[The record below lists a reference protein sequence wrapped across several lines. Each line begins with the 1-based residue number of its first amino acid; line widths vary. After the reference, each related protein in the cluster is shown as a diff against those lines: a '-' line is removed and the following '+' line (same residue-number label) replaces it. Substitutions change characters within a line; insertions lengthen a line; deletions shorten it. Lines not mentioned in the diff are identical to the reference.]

1 MTATTEKLS
10 SKAIPKPKR
19 SLPRGKRV
27 GLRSKPQAKS
37 AWDRLPFSGKDHSP
51 HVSSWDVPMTGGYFG
66 GIEVGKIVARMYFKY
81 LRDEQAN
88 PFKFGAIHLRGIL
101 SSLDAK
107 VPVTDEEKESLKGQR
122 VGFMSEVGRWLE
134 DAVLILGSS
143 LDAIPERSF
152 VQQAN
157 EHLART
163 DAALMAA
170 IESGGAK

>member
-1 MTATTEKLS
+1 MSSAAEKS
-10 SKAIPKPKR
+10 PIKAPSK
-19 SLPRGKRV
+19 SNGSPRKGKQV
-27 GLRSKPQAKS
+27 GLRSKPHAKS
-37 AWDRLPFSGKDHSP
+37 AWDRLPFAGKDHSR
-51 HVSSWDVPMTGGYFG
+51 HFSSWDVPMTGGYLG

-81 LRDEQAN
+81 LRDEEAS
-88 PFKFGAIHLRGIL
+88 PFKFGAIHLQGIL
-101 SSLDAK
+101 ASLDAK
-107 VPVTDEEKESLKGQR
+107 VPVTDEEKASLKGQR

-134 DAVLILGSS
+134 DAVLKLGSC

-170 IESGGAK
+170 IEARAAK

>member
-1 MTATTEKLS
+1 MSSVSESPQIKTTSKPRAS
-10 SKAIPKPKR
+10 SRK
-19 SLPRGKRV
+19 GKQV

-37 AWDRLPFSGKDHSP
+37 AWDRLPFAGKDHSR
-51 HVSSWDVPMTGGYFG
+51 HFSSWDVPMTGGYFG

-88 PFKFGAIHLRGIL
+88 PFKFGAIHLQGIL
-101 SSLDAK
+101 TSLDAK

-122 VGFMSEVGRWLE
+122 VGFMSEVGHWLE
-134 DAVLILGSS
+134 EAVLRLGSC

-152 VQQAN
+152 VQDAN

-170 IESGGAK
+170 IEARGTK